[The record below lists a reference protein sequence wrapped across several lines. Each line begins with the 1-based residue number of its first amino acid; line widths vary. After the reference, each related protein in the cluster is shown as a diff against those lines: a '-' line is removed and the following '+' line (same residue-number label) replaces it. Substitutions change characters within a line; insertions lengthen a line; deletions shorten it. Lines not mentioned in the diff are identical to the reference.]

1 MFFALLFIINLNY
14 FLYLLFLLLLV
25 AFLVLLERKLLGLI
39 QERKGPNIVGV
50 FGILQTVLDGVKLL
64 TKKNYY
70 NYMSSYFLI
79 LPIIGMFLSFMHWL
93 VLPFPFEFF
102 KGNFSVLIS
111 FVLMG
116 LLVYVVLGC
125 GYVSSSSYGVVGS
138 VRAVA
143 QMISYEVVFMFFIM
157 GFLFLIGGYSWKFI
171 MSYMLV
177 DSGFLKFILFIV
189 WMIISSA
196 ELNRTPFDLVEGES
210 ELVSGYNV
218 EFSGYN
224 FTLLFLSEYM
234 NIWFMGVL
242 FGVLFSYGSYS
253 FLFFVLSFVSL
264 NVIMRGM
271 LPRYKFV
278 DLINLM
284 WKVFLPCVFIFLVG
298 FMMFTLL

>member
-1 MFFALLFIINLNY
+1 MLFILVFILNFNY
-14 FLYLLFLLLLV
+14 LLYLLFLLLLV
-25 AFLVLLERKLLGLI
+25 AFLVLLERKVLGLI

-70 NYMSSYFLI
+70 NYMSHYFLI
-79 LPIIGMFLSFMHWL
+79 LPIVGMFLSFMHWL
-93 VLPFPFEFF
+93 VLPFPFEFL

-138 VRAVA
+138 IRSVA

-157 GFLFLIGGYSWKFI
+157 GLLFLIGGYSWKFI

-177 DSGFLKFILFIV
+177 DSSFLKFILFIV
-189 WMIISSA
+189 WLIISSA

-242 FGVLFSYGSYS
+242 FGVLFSYSVYS
-253 FLFFVLSFVSL
+253 FLLYVLFFVSL

-284 WKVFLPCVFIFLVG
+284 WKVFLPCVFIFLLG
-298 FMMFTLL
+298 FMCVLLL